1 MHRFLGRRFYVSAGA
16 TTASVVLLANSESA
30 RQDLKFTYHAFRRSS
45 SVVLTLSKCVWEYR
59 TTLNAKYPSEKARD
73 TALSSCHSRCA
84 EITRKAIEQNAGIF
98 IKLGQHINAL
108 TYIFP
113 EEWTSAMI
121 PLLDQCPESSYKS
134 IETLFIQDTG
144 KSINDF
150 FSSFD
155 EKPLAAASLAQVHLA
170 TLNGSNEKVAVKV
183 QHPSLQQFVPLDIQL
198 TEMIFNLVDYFFPE
212 YPLTWLSQEMR
223 RSIFVELD
231 FREEAMNSE
240 KTRNYFAPYYNKT
253 ALRVPIV
260 HWAEKR
266 ILCMEYLPGIRP
278 DNTKKLKEEH
288 VNLKKLSTCL
298 ANIFNTMIFTKYVG
312 LHCDPHAGNL
322 AIRKC
327 KNRQGFEIV
336 LYDHGLYRY
345 IPSELQL
352 SYARFWLALL
362 DNDLPAMKAAA
373 HDFAG
378 VNDEN
383 FKIFAAA
390 ITGRDFNEAIDGSF
404 LKKVRSGS
412 EIEHMQQR
420 LQDDS
425 KLTSQIV
432 QMLRRMP
439 PTVLLILKT
448 NDLVRCLDEKLGYP
462 LGATRQFAIMAN
474 YCANTV
480 YLEDI
485 NRGGKMNW
493 IKSFAKYMIMKVK
506 LAFLPYIEAI

>member
-1 MHRFLGRRFYVSAGA
+1 M
-16 TTASVVLLANSESA
+16 
-30 RQDLKFTYHAFRRSS
+30 
-45 SVVLTLSKCVWEYR
+45 
-59 TTLNAKYPSEKARD
+59 
-73 TALSSCHSRCA
+73 
-84 EITRKAIEQNAGIF
+84 
-98 IKLGQHINAL
+98 
-108 TYIFP
+108 
-113 EEWTSAMI
+113 
-121 PLLDQCPESSYKS
+121 
-134 IETLFIQDTG
+134 
-144 KSINDF
+144 
-150 FSSFD
+150 
-155 EKPLAAASLAQVHLA
+155 
-170 TLNGSNEKVAVKV
+170 
-183 QHPSLQQFVPLDIQL
+183 
-198 TEMIFNLVDYFFPE
+198 
-212 YPLTWLSQEMR
+212 
-223 RSIFVELD
+223 
-231 FREEAMNSE
+231 
-240 KTRNYFAPYYNKT
+240 
-253 ALRVPIV
+253 
-260 HWAEKR
+260 
-266 ILCMEYLPGIRP
+266 
-278 DNTKKLKEEH
+278 
-288 VNLKKLSTCL
+288 
-298 ANIFNTMIFTKYVG
+298 ANIFNTMIITKDVC

-378 VNDEN
+378 VNDES